1 MKYELIVVGGGFGG
15 VGAAIA
21 AARNGVKTLLIEK
34 TNSLGG
40 EAAKGLVM
48 PFMSNRTK
56 IGDNF
61 KWLSGGIFSE
71 MTDRLN
77 EAGYGI
83 GKTRYH
89 DEYLKLLLN
98 RLVLESGAELLFDT
112 TVVSV
117 EREGNTI
124 KSVDVFGKGKTYKLE
139 ADYFIDASG
148 DANLTAM
155 AGFPFR
161 LGRDEDNLC
170 QPMTLCFRM
179 TGVDKESFKE
189 HRDEIN
195 PLYKKF
201 KEEGKFKNPRE
212 DVLVFDT
219 LIDNC
224 LHFNTTRI
232 VKLDPTNIFD
242 VTKAEIEAR
251 EQMFEIF
258 EFLKENFECFK
269 NSEIISSAAEIGV
282 RESRMIDGEYLL
294 TGEEI
299 KKCPGFEDS
308 IAVGNYD
315 IDIHNPT
322 GSGTSHYYFP
332 AGEYYEI
339 PYRTLVPK
347 NSENLLVAGRCISVD
362 HEAQASV
369 RIMPIVC
376 CLGEAAGTAIA
387 VAKSNGTDVKNVDIK
402 KVQDILL
409 KNGAILH

>member
-34 TNSLGG
+34 ANCLGG
-40 EAAKGLVM
+40 EGTKGLVM
-48 PFMSNRTK
+48 PFMTNRTK
-56 IGDNF
+56 VGEDF
-61 KWLSGGIFSE
+61 KQLSGGIFSE
-71 MTDRLN
+71 ITEKLN
-77 EAGYGI
+77 QAGYGT
-83 GKTRYH
+83 GNTRYH
-89 DEYLKLLLN
+89 DEYMKLLLN
-98 RLVLESGAELLFDT
+98 RLVVESGVELLFGA
-112 TVVSV
+112 TVISVGRKGDRIESV
-117 EREGNTI
+117 E
-124 KSVDVFGKGKTYKLE
+124 VFGKGKTYKLE
-139 ADYFIDASG
+139 ADYFVDASG
-148 DANLTAM
+148 DANVAAM

-161 LGRDEDNLC
+161 LGRKEDNLC

-179 TGVDKESFKE
+179 TGVDKEGFRA
-189 HRDEIN
+189 HRAEID
-195 PLYKKF
+195 PLYKKY
-201 KEEGKFKNPRE
+201 KAEGRFRNPRE
-212 DVLVFDT
+212 DVLIFDT

-224 LHFNTTRI
+224 LHFNTTRV

-251 EQMFEIF
+251 EQMFEIHS
-258 EFLKENFECFK
+258 FLKENFEFFK

-299 KKCPGFEDS
+299 RKCPDFEDS

-322 GSGTSHYYFP
+322 GSGTSHYFFP

-339 PYRTLVPK
+339 PYRTLIPK
-347 NSENLLVAGRCISVD
+347 NAENLLVAGRSISVD
-362 HEAQASV
+362 HEAQASI

-387 VAKSNGTDVKNVDIK
+387 VAKQSGSNVKNIDIK
-402 KVQDILL
+402 ALQQTLSN
-409 KNGAILH
+409 NGAILH